1 MVELINQGHN
11 HQEEVVAVVMDL
23 FMLLMDLLEVQT
35 PVVVAV
41 DLDQQVLVDQVGQVK
56 L

>member
-1 MVELINQGHN
+1 MVELIKMGHN
-11 HQEEVVAVVMDL
+11 HQEEVVAVVLVL

-41 DLDQQVLVDQVGQVK
+41 DLDQQGLVDQVGQVK